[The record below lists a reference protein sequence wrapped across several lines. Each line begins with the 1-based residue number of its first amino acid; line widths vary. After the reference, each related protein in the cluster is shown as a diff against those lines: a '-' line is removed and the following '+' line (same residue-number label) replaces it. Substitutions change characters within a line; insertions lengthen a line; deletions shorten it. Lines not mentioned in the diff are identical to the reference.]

1 MGGQSFAISMNE
13 LSNHDHSRFLTRT
26 NHVVGRVADLGPDA
40 ANQNVNKAVFMEA
53 VVIQMTWPGA
63 PTIYYGDEAGVCGF
77 TDPDNR
83 RTYPWGH
90 EDKELIQFHKDVIK
104 MHKENEV
111 LRTGS
116 YKQLCSEHNV
126 IAYGRFNMND
136 AVVVVVNNGEDETR
150 VKIPVWE
157 TGLGMDED
165 VEQIMVTFDG
175 GYTIDRQGYRLKD
188 GKLDIGLRKT
198 SAVVLRKLRW

>member
-1 MGGQSFAISMNE
+1 METRKYA
-13 LSNHDHSRFLTRT
+13 LSS
-26 NHVVGRVADLGPDA
+26 
-40 ANQNVNKAVFMEA
+40 
-53 VVIQMTWPGA
+53 
-63 PTIYYGDEAGVCGF
+63 
-77 TDPDNR
+77 
-83 RTYPWGH
+83 
-90 EDKELIQFHKDVIK
+90 
-104 MHKENEV
+104 
-111 LRTGS
+111 
-116 YKQLCSEHNV
+116 
-126 IAYGRFNMND
+126 

>member
-1 MGGQSFAISMNE
+1 
-13 LSNHDHSRFLTRT
+13 
-26 NHVVGRVADLGPDA
+26 
-40 ANQNVNKAVFMEA
+40 
-53 VVIQMTWPGA
+53 
-63 PTIYYGDEAGVCGF
+63 
-77 TDPDNR
+77 
-83 RTYPWGH
+83 
-90 EDKELIQFHKDVIK
+90 

-136 AVVVVVNNGEDETR
+136 AVVVVINNGEDETR

>member
-1 MGGQSFAISMNE
+1 MCIR
-13 LSNHDHSRFLTRT
+13 DR
-26 NHVVGRVADLGPDA
+26 
-40 ANQNVNKAVFMEA
+40 
-53 VVIQMTWPGA
+53 
-63 PTIYYGDEAGVCGF
+63 
-77 TDPDNR
+77 
-83 RTYPWGH
+83 
-90 EDKELIQFHKDVIK
+90 DKELIQFHKDVIK